1 MRYKKIISII
11 LILIMNLIIVCPI
24 TTFALDGFAIVIKNR
39 NSAIQVFIDEIKEIL
54 SFEPEHVI
62 ETNSANN
69 DENKDNKD
77 FFTCR
82 LIVKSDKKPQKLNSV
97 GMASGFKDYYIIQF
111 KNEDDTKQAYD
122 YYSKFDYI
130 DVCVD
135 ENTGAFTAIEFGGML
150 DATENVNAS
159 NEDENLTY
167 DGVPDRLNSWGS
179 EVSGAYAV
187 KDYLT
192 KNNSA
197 VKNDVTVAV
206 VDSGIEYD
214 HDFFS
219 NKKDRLER
227 TNFTVVHDKK
237 DDEYDVLGHGTAV
250 TSVILDSTPDNVKVR
265 NYKISDDGS
274 FTYLDVTVAILQA
287 AMDGADV
294 INCSL
299 SILSN
304 YKNADWNMLSDALEE
319 VYNQGSLIVCSAGNY
334 INISRQPAVTLPST
348 SDYVLSV
355 TGLEED
361 LKPTYSMGKC
371 VDVSAPGVNIP
382 TAYKSSYKYLDG
394 TSFSSPI
401 TASVCAE
408 ILTLN
413 PSYTP
418 DMLIDRVKETAVPYD
433 DSCGLDGMPSVYG
446 TGFVDAV
453 EATGI
458 KRTSKIDVSL
468 NEGDYKSEINLT
480 LTTSDDAEIY
490 YSVDQSYPTKEN
502 GILYKE
508 PIKIYSDQF
517 IVNAVAYSDNN
528 VPSRLFSGAYR
539 SSILEKESSF
549 EIDEDG
555 AITKYNGNL
564 SDIVI
569 PDTINSTEVTNILQ
583 SAFAD
588 SQVTGIVLPHTVKTL
603 GMFETEDISVDTL
616 LAYRSFYEN
625 QSLKYI
631 DGESVEA
638 IGDSVFYKCYKLAKV
653 NFPKCKEIGECSFYL
668 SNGLHRLNL
677 PQVERLGIEALASCN
692 MYKLWLPELKS
703 CADEAFSNSFFYSI
717 YTPKFSFVHDGEYTT
732 MRPDILNHTMICNP
746 LDWSEAENL
755 KLSLWGHVSSE
766 NVFRIEF
773 SKLKNLYDLPGPFST
788 LVLPSTMEYMPK
800 DLSEY
805 KDFSIYGNILPTY
818 TIYGSSG
825 TYVEE
830 WANKNEI
837 KFIKVTPETAVITD
851 LPKYYKTY
859 MGELEADVVGFN
871 RQYQWYANDINSNE
885 GGTPIEGATGKN
897 FNPADYYAPYYYC
910 VVTSKDGDF
919 DPITIKTSACENRTQ
934 TADYTALDKALN
946 EFDSSQSELY
956 TAESWS
962 DYSTA
967 VAVGASIDR
976 GLAKSKQNIIDA
988 AIKEIINAR
997 NNLVRKNAVSAR
1009 VIGTPTLGA
1018 NAVVEITVNGSPE
1031 AIRFIDEEKNAVT
1044 FDRSSALTVK
1054 DGNNEIWR
1062 IKLAVTSEK
1071 TAYSIFIKYNEDY
1084 IDSGVTLTVTA
1095 SSGPDL
1101 GIHSVSIPDMYPS
1114 GTYTDGR
1121 IYAGVHDV
1129 IIRTSKDVLKIQ
1141 FIDPDGNTRT
1151 FSKYSTPPT
1160 EDGDELVW
1168 TIPLKF
1174 NLGKMNL
1181 GIRTRAVHTT
1191 FALTGEY
1198 VTGRV
1203 LF

>member
-1 MRYKKIISII
+1 MRKIFSM
-11 LILIMNLIIVCPI
+11 IMTLLMLF
-24 TTFALDGFAIVIKNR
+24 TTFIADSKVFAINYGDDLQK
-39 NSAIQVFIDEIKEIL
+39 FINESTELL
-54 SFEPEHVI
+54 SFKPEHLI
-62 ETNSANN
+62 ETNSVNN
-69 DENKDNKD
+69 DNIENKD
-77 FFTCR
+77 FSTCR

-111 KNEDDTKQAYD
+111 KNEDDTKKAYD

-130 DVCVD
+130 DVCAD
-135 ENTGAFTAIEFGGML
+135 EDTGAFTAIEFGGML

-569 PDTINSTEVTNILQ
+569 PDTINSTKVTNILQ

-677 PQVERLGIEALASCN
+677 PKVERLGIEALASCN

-732 MRPDILNHTMICNP
+732 MRPDILNHTKICNP
-746 LDWSEAENL
+746 LDWSEAEDL

-788 LVLPSTMEYMPK
+788 LVLPSTLEYMPK

-805 KDFSIYGNILPTY
+805 KDFSIYGDILPTY

-830 WANKNEI
+830 WASKNEI
-837 KFIKVTPETAVITD
+837 KFIEVTPETAVITD
-851 LPKYYKTY
+851 LPKYYKPY

-871 RQYQWYANDINSNE
+871 RQYQWYANDVNSNE
-885 GGTPIEGATGKN
+885 GGTPIEGATGKT

-919 DPITIKTSACENRTQ
+919 DPITIKTSACENRTVKLS
-934 TADYTALDKALN
+934 ADYSCVDLALSKVPADLSWYTKRSRDELTKAIEAVEYNLDKTMQDKVNKFAKDIETAINNL
-946 EFDSSQSELY
+946 ESISVKLDKTEVDLHCDDSLKI
-956 TAESWS
+956 TAECESKVTWS
-962 DYSTA
+962 SSAPNVAKVDGNGVVTA
-967 VAVGASIDR
+967 VGR
-976 GLAKSKQNIIDA
+976 GTATITA
-988 AIKEIINAR
+988 AAE
-997 NNLVRKNAVSAR
+997 
-1009 VIGTPTLGA
+1009 
-1018 NAVVEITVNGSPE
+1018 NGES
-1031 AIRFIDEEKNAVT
+1031 D
-1044 FDRSSALTVK
+1044 
-1054 DGNNEIWR
+1054 
-1062 IKLAVTSEK
+1062 
-1071 TAYSIFIKYNEDY
+1071 
-1084 IDSGVTLTVTA
+1084 
-1095 SSGPDL
+1095 
-1101 GIHSVSIPDMYPS
+1101 
-1114 GTYTDGR
+1114 
-1121 IYAGVHDV
+1121 
-1129 IIRTSKDVLKIQ
+1129 
-1141 FIDPDGNTRT
+1141 
-1151 FSKYSTPPT
+1151 
-1160 EDGDELVW
+1160 
-1168 TIPLKF
+1168 
-1174 NLGKMNL
+1174 
-1181 GIRTRAVHTT
+1181 
-1191 FALTGEY
+1191 
-1198 VTGRV
+1198 
-1203 LF
+1203 

>member
-1 MRYKKIISII
+1 MRKIFSM
-11 LILIMNLIIVCPI
+11 IMTLLMLF
-24 TTFALDGFAIVIKNR
+24 TTFIADSKVFAINYGDDLQK
-39 NSAIQVFIDEIKEIL
+39 FINESTELL
-54 SFEPEHVI
+54 SFKPEHLI
-62 ETNSANN
+62 ETNSVNN
-69 DENKDNKD
+69 DNIENKD
-77 FFTCR
+77 FSTCR

-111 KNEDDTKQAYD
+111 KNEDDTKKAYD

-130 DVCVD
+130 DVCAD
-135 ENTGAFTAIEFGGML
+135 EDTGAFTAIEFGGML

-569 PDTINSTEVTNILQ
+569 PDTINSTKVTNILQ

-677 PQVERLGIEALASCN
+677 PKVERLGIEALASCN

-732 MRPDILNHTMICNP
+732 MRPDILNHTKICNP
-746 LDWSEAENL
+746 LDWSEAEDL

-788 LVLPSTMEYMPK
+788 LVLPSTLEYMPK

-805 KDFSIYGNILPTY
+805 KDFSIYGDILPTY

-830 WANKNEI
+830 WASKNEI
-837 KFIKVTPETAVITD
+837 KFIEVTPETAVITD
-851 LPKYYKTY
+851 LPKYYKPY

-871 RQYQWYANDINSNE
+871 RQYQWYANDVNSNE
-885 GGTPIEGATGKN
+885 GGTPIEGATGKT

-919 DPITIKTSACENRTQ
+919 DPITIKTSACENRTVKLS
-934 TADYTALDKALN
+934 ADYSCVDLALSKVPADLSWYTKRSRDELTKAIEAVEYNLDKTMQDKVNKFAKDIETAINNL
-946 EFDSSQSELY
+946 ESISVKLDKTEVDLHCDDSLKI
-956 TAESWS
+956 TAECESKVTWS
-962 DYSTA
+962 SSAPNVAKVDGNGVVTA
-967 VAVGASIDR
+967 VGR
-976 GLAKSKQNIIDA
+976 GTATITA
-988 AIKEIINAR
+988 AAE
-997 NNLVRKNAVSAR
+997 
-1009 VIGTPTLGA
+1009 
-1018 NAVVEITVNGSPE
+1018 NGES
-1031 AIRFIDEEKNAVT
+1031 DSCKV
-1044 FDRSSALTVK
+1044 TVK
-1054 DGNNEIWR
+1054 FTWWQWILY
-1062 IKLAVTSEK
+1062 IVK
-1071 TAYSIFIKYNEDY
+1071 TAVNFISD
-1084 IDSGVTLTVTA
+1084 ILSW
-1095 SSGPDL
+1095 
-1101 GIHSVSIPDMYPS
+1101 
-1114 GTYTDGR
+1114 
-1121 IYAGVHDV
+1121 
-1129 IIRTSKDVLKIQ
+1129 
-1141 FIDPDGNTRT
+1141 
-1151 FSKYSTPPT
+1151 
-1160 EDGDELVW
+1160 LV
-1168 TIPLKF
+1168 
-1174 NLGKMNL
+1174 
-1181 GIRTRAVHTT
+1181 
-1191 FALTGEY
+1191 
-1198 VTGRV
+1198 
-1203 LF
+1203 

>member
-1 MRYKKIISII
+1 MRKIFSM
-11 LILIMNLIIVCPI
+11 IMTLLMLF
-24 TTFALDGFAIVIKNR
+24 TTFIADSKVFAINYGDDLQK
-39 NSAIQVFIDEIKEIL
+39 FINESTELL
-54 SFEPEHVI
+54 SFKPEHLI
-62 ETNSANN
+62 EINSVNN
-69 DENKDNKD
+69 DNIENKD
-77 FFTCR
+77 FSTCR

-111 KNEDDTKQAYD
+111 KNEDDTKKAYD

-130 DVCVD
+130 DVCAD
-135 ENTGAFTAIEFGGML
+135 EDTGAFTAIEFGGML

-192 KNNSA
+192 KNNST

-219 NKKDRLER
+219 NKQDRLER

-382 TAYKSSYKYLDG
+382 TAYKGSYKYLDG

-446 TGFVDAV
+446 TGYVDAA

-458 KRTSKIDVSL
+458 KRTGKIDVSL

-569 PDTINSTEVTNILQ
+569 PDTINSTKVTNILQ

-677 PQVERLGIEALASCN
+677 PKVERLGIEALASCN

-732 MRPDILNHTMICNP
+732 MRPDILNHTKICNP

-788 LVLPSTMEYMPK
+788 LVLPSTLEYMPK

-837 KFIKVTPETAVITD
+837 KFIEVTPETAVITD
-851 LPKYYKTY
+851 LPKYYKPY

-871 RQYQWYANDINSNE
+871 RQYQWYANDVNSNE
-885 GGTPIEGATGKN
+885 GGTPIEGATGKT

-919 DPITIKTSACENRTQ
+919 DPITIKTSACENRTVKLS
-934 TADYTALDKALN
+934 ADYSCVDLALSKVPADLSGYTKRSRDELTKAIEAVEYNLDKTRQDKVNKFAKDIETAINNL
-946 EFDSSQSELY
+946 ELISVKLDKTEVDLHCDDSLKI
-956 TAESWS
+956 TAECESKVTWS
-962 DYSTA
+962 SSAPNVAKVDGNGVVTA
-967 VAVGASIDR
+967 VGRGTATITAAAENGESASC
-976 GLAKSKQNIIDA
+976 K
-988 AIKEIINAR
+988 
-997 NNLVRKNAVSAR
+997 V
-1009 VIGTPTLGA
+1009 
-1018 NAVVEITVNGSPE
+1018 
-1031 AIRFIDEEKNAVT
+1031 
-1044 FDRSSALTVK
+1044 TVK
-1054 DGNNEIWR
+1054 FTWWQWILY
-1062 IKLAVTSEK
+1062 IVK
-1071 TAYSIFIKYNEDY
+1071 TAVKF
-1084 IDSGVTLTVTA
+1084 
-1095 SSGPDL
+1095 
-1101 GIHSVSIPDMYPS
+1101 VSDIL
-1114 GTYTDGR
+1114 
-1121 IYAGVHDV
+1121 
-1129 IIRTSKDVLKIQ
+1129 SK
-1141 FIDPDGNTRT
+1141 
-1151 FSKYSTPPT
+1151 
-1160 EDGDELVW
+1160 LV
-1168 TIPLKF
+1168 
-1174 NLGKMNL
+1174 
-1181 GIRTRAVHTT
+1181 
-1191 FALTGEY
+1191 
-1198 VTGRV
+1198 
-1203 LF
+1203 

>member
-1 MRYKKIISII
+1 
-11 LILIMNLIIVCPI
+11 MNLIIVCPI

-62 ETNSANN
+62 ETNSAND

-77 FFTCR
+77 FSTCR

-569 PDTINSTEVTNILQ
+569 PDTINSTKVTNILQ

-638 IGDSVFYKCYKLAKV
+638 IGDSVFYKCYKLAKL

-677 PQVERLGIEALASCN
+677 PKVERLGIEALASCN

-732 MRPDILNHTMICNP
+732 MRPDILNHTKICNP
-746 LDWSEAENL
+746 LDWSEAEDL

-788 LVLPSTMEYMPK
+788 LVLPSTLEYMPK

-805 KDFSIYGNILPTY
+805 KDFSIYGDILPTY

-830 WANKNEI
+830 WASKNEI
-837 KFIKVTPETAVITD
+837 KFIEVTPETAVITD
-851 LPKYYKTY
+851 LPKYYKPY

-871 RQYQWYANDINSNE
+871 RQYQWYANDVNSNE
-885 GGTPIEGATGKN
+885 GGTPIEGATGKT

-919 DPITIKTSACENRTQ
+919 DPITIKTSACENRTAKLS
-934 TADYTALDKALN
+934 ADYSCVDLALSKVPADLSWYTKRSRDELTKAIEAVEYNLDKTMQDKVNKFAKNIETAINNL
-946 EFDSSQSELY
+946 ELISVKLDKTEVDLHCDDSLKI
-956 TAESWS
+956 TAECESKVTWS
-962 DYSTA
+962 SSAPNVAKVDGNGVVTA
-967 VAVGASIDR
+967 VGRGTATITAAAENGESASC
-976 GLAKSKQNIIDA
+976 K
-988 AIKEIINAR
+988 
-997 NNLVRKNAVSAR
+997 V
-1009 VIGTPTLGA
+1009 
-1018 NAVVEITVNGSPE
+1018 
-1031 AIRFIDEEKNAVT
+1031 
-1044 FDRSSALTVK
+1044 TVK
-1054 DGNNEIWR
+1054 FTWWQW
-1062 IKLAVTSEK
+1062 
-1071 TAYSIFIKYNEDY
+1071 IFY
-1084 IDSGVTLTVTA
+1084 IL
-1095 SSGPDL
+1095 
-1101 GIHSVSIPDMYPS
+1101 
-1114 GTYTDGR
+1114 
-1121 IYAGVHDV
+1121 
-1129 IIRTSKDVLKIQ
+1129 
-1141 FIDPDGNTRT
+1141 
-1151 FSKYSTPPT
+1151 
-1160 EDGDELVW
+1160 
-1168 TIPLKF
+1168 
-1174 NLGKMNL
+1174 
-1181 GIRTRAVHTT
+1181 
-1191 FALTGEY
+1191 
-1198 VTGRV
+1198 RV
-1203 LF
+1203 LINIMINGLSAKM